1 MKEITEFKFI
11 PLDLIS
17 YDSKVQESSNEIN
30 EFIEEIRK
38 RINQA
43 VIVGYINGQYVL
55 KLGILRFLA
64 FKT

>member
-30 EFIEEIRK
+30 EFIEEIREK
-38 RINQA
+38 GLIRP
-43 VIVGYINGQYVL
+43 
-55 KLGILRFLA
+55 
-64 FKT
+64 